1 MEKVLVVDFGSQY
14 NQLIVRRIRELG
26 VYSELISPDFNITAI
41 EKMIE
46 NGELKGLVLSGGPD
60 VITESGALRCDD
72 KIFELDIPILGICYG
87 MQFMANYYGNNVV
100 KSDIKEYGIGQIL
113 IDENSLIVQGLN
125 DTEKVWM
132 SHGYHVE
139 LINDNLK
146 LLSKSNN
153 EITAII
159 EHKSK
164 KQYGLQFHPEVTHTE
179 NGNKILENFLD
190 VCEVSKTWTMDNY
203 IAELKTQISNQVKK
217 DEVILA
223 LSGGVDST
231 VVAALLAETI
241 PNQVTCI
248 IVDHGLLRENEIT
261 EIVELLKP
269 LPLNLKVV
277 DAQDLFL
284 KELATITDPE
294 QKRKIIGKLFIDV
307 FDSEK
312 QKLKSAKF
320 LAQGTLYTD
329 IIESGTH
336 NAQTIKSHHNVGGLP
351 EEMDFELIEPLKW
364 LFKDEVR
371 KLGLSLKLPENV
383 VYRQPFPGPGL
394 AIRIIGD
401 ITKEKL
407 RILRKADY
415 IFREEIKN
423 YNLDRDIWQYFAVL
437 TNIQTVGVK
446 GDERSYEYVLALR
459 GVASIDG
466 MSADYYPIPY
476 EILSVISSRITN
488 EVRGINR
495 VVYDITSKPPATIEW
510 E

>member
-329 IIESGTH
+329 IIESGTN

-476 EILSVISSRITN
+476 EILSAISSRITN